1 MCAGQ
6 YGQMKNGTVG
16 ILLRLFGRGPRTQ
29 ALGGLVDSLLQTF
42 ENCRV
47 GLSDE
52 TLKGG
57 EKAVYAFFL
66 DLYEKEAGRV
76 EETVRL
82 FETGLPAAA
91 PREILA
97 RVDELARK
105 VVLPAYARLATR
117 FTERERND
125 FYLLPESLHGLERF
139 AWGVAGMGLG
149 GFVVWAPFIPLWE
162 KEWVLPFVVGGL
174 LFPNIRRYLALRR
187 YQSELNGI
195 VAHADDEI
203 RRAELVQL
211 TSEEVASA
219 PAPHH
224 VASTTTDGAVKPKA
238 RQGGR

>member
-1 MCAGQ
+1 M
-6 YGQMKNGTVG
+6 
-16 ILLRLFGRGPRTQ
+16 
-29 ALGGLVDSLLQTF
+29 LGGLVDSLLQTF

-47 GLSDE
+47 GLSGD

-57 EKAVYAFFL
+57 EKVVHDFFL
-66 DLYEKEAGRV
+66 ELYEREAWRL

-82 FETGLPAAA
+82 FETGLPTVAQQA
-91 PREILA
+91 ILA
-97 RVDELARK
+97 RVHELARK

-125 FYLLPESLHGLERF
+125 FYLLPEPLHGLERF
-139 AWGVAGMGLG
+139 AWGVAGMALG

-162 KEWVLPFVVGGL
+162 KEWVLPFVVAGI
-174 LFPNIRRYLALRR
+174 LFPNIRRYFALRR

-203 RRAELVQL
+203 RRAELAQL
-211 TSEEVASA
+211 TSGDVVSA
-219 PAPHH
+219 TKPQHVVSTTAP
-224 VASTTTDGAVKPKA
+224 TTDGGVKPKA